1 MYFIRKGYKAYD
13 GRLRAM
19 FIIAMFPL
27 AILAAQPLGA
37 YSFWFPV
44 ILIGIGAAA
53 HQAWSA
59 NIFTTVSDMF
69 PKKAI
74 GSVVG
79 IGGMAGGLGGVVM
92 SKLGGALFDHYKA
105 LGHIETGYTIMINA
119 ASHPQFILIQGTV
132 SGASMA
138 PTFVPELKMPVAKDR
153 SFLGKYSAV
162 AFIAAG
168 KLPASPKANKA
179 RENIKPKTET
189 EKPAMPAQPSDVEI
203 PLPMGIANA

>member
-1 MYFIRKGYKAYD
+1 
-13 GRLRAM
+13 M

-79 IGGMAGGLGGVVM
+79 NSGMAGGLG
-92 SKLGGALFDHYKA
+92 
-105 LGHIETGYTIMINA
+105 
-119 ASHPQFILIQGTV
+119 
-132 SGASMA
+132 
-138 PTFVPELKMPVAKDR
+138 
-153 SFLGKYSAV
+153 AV
-162 AFIAAG
+162 
-168 KLPASPKANKA
+168 L
-179 RENIKPKTET
+179 
-189 EKPAMPAQPSDVEI
+189 
-203 PLPMGIANA
+203 